1 MFNIIRIIAGLA
13 LLTLGRK
20 LFWLFVAIIGFGF
33 GFLLADRFFPRQGE
47 IIQLVIALVFG
58 IVGAL
63 LAIFLQKLAIYVGGF
78 LAGGFILVN
87 LLEIL
92 GIQRGPG
99 DNFFLIIVFVIG
111 GIVGAVLVMLI
122 FDWALIILSSL
133 AGAGLVVRGEVPI
146 LQGGLPSAPV
156 LDTVVFVV
164 LLIVGI
170 VIQARTMRGDRE

>member
-20 LFWLFVAIIGFGF
+20 LFWLFVAVIGFGF

-47 IIQLVIALVFG
+47 IVQLVIALVFG
-58 IVGAL
+58 AVGAL
-63 LAIFLQKLAIYVGGF
+63 LAVFLQKLAIYVGGF
-78 LAGGFILVN
+78 LAGGSILVS

-99 DNFFLIIVFVIG
+99 VDFILIVIFIIG
-111 GIVGAVLVMLI
+111 GVVGAVLVMLI

-133 AGAGLVVRGEVPI
+133 AGAGLVVRGAFSGAEPA
-146 LQGGLPSAPV
+146 G
-156 LDTVVFVV
+156 DTVVFAV
-164 LLIVGI
+164 LLIAGI
-170 VIQARTMRGDRE
+170 VIQALTMRRETE